1 MSERE
6 DVSGPAYVLII
17 SGKSLVVSFIYLTVM
32 EIIVWLFFD
41 YSANG
46 ANKFYLKISYTSSK
60 AQAGWRFRPP

>member
-32 EIIVWLFFD
+32 EIIVWLFLITLQMGLTNF
-41 YSANG
+41 
-46 ANKFYLKISYTSSK
+46 I
-60 AQAGWRFRPP
+60 